1 MSQATTFL
9 GPAMTRVLPRQGAAR
24 WLAQI
29 GLLALAV
36 ALMTLAAKTKVQIGP
51 VPITLQTLVLPL
63 IAATYGSRLG
73 AVAMLAYLAA
83 GFAGAPVFTNTP
95 PAVPGPAYFL
105 GPTGGY
111 LLMYPLAAFVIGWVG
126 ERKAGRNLAV
136 LFAAMLAGDA
146 LIFAG
151 GVLWLAFFAIL
162 SSGAPGMGLAKA
174 WTVGAAP
181 FLLADLLK
189 QALAACLVVG
199 TGWISRKS

>member
-1 MSQATTFL
+1 MSQVTTYL
-9 GPAMTRVLPRQGAAR
+9 GPAMTRAMPSQGAAR
-24 WLAQI
+24 WLAQLA
-29 GLLALAV
+29 LLAAAV
-36 ALMTLAAKTKVQIGP
+36 ALMTLAAKTKMQIGP

-73 AVAMLAYLAA
+73 AAAMIAYLAA
-83 GFAGAPVFTNTP
+83 GLAGAPVFTNTP
-95 PAVPGPAYFL
+95 PAAPGPGYFL

-111 LLMYPLAAFVIGWVG
+111 LLMYPVAAFIIGWIA
-126 ERKAGRNLAV
+126 ERKAGRNLAI

-151 GVLWLAFFAIL
+151 GVVWLAFFAIL
-162 SSGAPGMGLAKA
+162 SSGSPGMGLVKA

-181 FLLADLLK
+181 FLFADLVK
-189 QALAACLVVG
+189 QALAAGLVVG